1 MILFIKL
8 YPTYSGVTLVT
19 ADTFTKYTFSK
30 SKEPKNQM
38 AQFIWEQNLS

>member
-8 YPTYSGVTLVT
+8 YPTTGVTLVT

-30 SKEPKNQM
+30 SKEPKNQI
-38 AQFIWEQNLS
+38 AQFIWEQNPS